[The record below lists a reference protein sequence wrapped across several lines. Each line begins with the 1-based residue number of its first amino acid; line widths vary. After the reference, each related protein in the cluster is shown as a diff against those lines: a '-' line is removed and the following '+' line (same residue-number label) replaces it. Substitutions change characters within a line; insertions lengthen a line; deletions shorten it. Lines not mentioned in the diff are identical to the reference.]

1 MTPMR
6 IHATPL
12 AVAIALLACGPLAA
26 GAAAAEAT
34 LEGYGGD
41 GAVLTG
47 LGDGD
52 SPFGDRAQRSGAADS
67 SGGGS
72 RGAGSTGGGSTGTG
86 TGSAGGGGES
96 GAAGDGNLV
105 LESGPLPTGGPTRPD
120 AQAPRSGGQRQPDRP
135 SRPASPPA
143 RAEEASADS
152 ASGPSSLP
160 FSDLELATLLAA
172 ALGLIALSVAMR
184 RLVVAQPRI

>member
-52 SPFGDRAQRSGAADS
+52 SPFGDRAQRSGAAGS

-72 RGAGSTGGGSTGTG
+72 TGAGSTGPG
-86 TGSAGGGGES
+86 TGSAGEGSES
-96 GAAGDGNLV
+96 GATGDGNLV
-105 LESGPLPTGGPTRPD
+105 LESGPAPAADRVRRP
-120 AQAPRSGGQRQPDRP
+120 AQIPRSGGERLPNRP
-135 SRPASPPA
+135 LRPGASPPA